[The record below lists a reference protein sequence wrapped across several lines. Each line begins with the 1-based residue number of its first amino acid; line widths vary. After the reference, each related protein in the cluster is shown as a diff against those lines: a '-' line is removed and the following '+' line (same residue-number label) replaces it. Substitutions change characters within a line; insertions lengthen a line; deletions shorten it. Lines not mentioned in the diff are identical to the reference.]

1 MTSPT
6 APALIGIAHG
16 SRNRSSSEAT
26 EQLVHAAGKLLQTA
40 SHAAYL
46 EDFASP
52 SIPQVAAQLSADGHA
67 RAIAVPLLFTSAY
80 HATVDAPGGIREAA
94 EQHAVAVTQSDV
106 LGTGDDMLEVLLTH
120 LATHEDSSLADAR
133 GQVVLF
139 AVGSSRPGAN
149 EAVTDLAERLAEATG
164 RMACARFAT
173 CAPRAK
179 DHLEAATAPGTFL
192 PLFTA
197 PGLLLDSLAAR
208 AEAAGWQVLPH
219 LGTSLAPLVA
229 ARYRAAL

>member
-26 EQLVHAAGKLLQTA
+26 EQLVHAAGRLLDTPSQ
-40 SHAAYL
+40 AAYL

-52 SIPQVAAQLSADGHA
+52 SIPEVAARLSADGHA

-80 HATVDAPGGIREAA
+80 HATVDAPGGIRDAA
-94 EQHAVAVTQSDV
+94 EHHEVAITQSEV
-106 LGTGDDMLEVLLTH
+106 LGTGDDLLEVLLTH
-120 LATHEDSSLADAR
+120 VATHEDAALADAA
-133 GQVVLF
+133 GQLVLF
-139 AVGSSRPGAN
+139 GVGSSRPGAN
-149 EAVTDLAERLAEATG
+149 EAVADLAERLAVATD
-164 RMACARFAT
+164 RPACARFAT

-179 DHLEAATAPGTFL
+179 DHLEAASAPGTFL

-197 PGLLLDSLAAR
+197 PGLLLDSLRAR
-208 AEAAGWQVLPH
+208 AEPAGWQVLPH